1 MKRNPV
7 AWVAILIST
16 AALVSSS
23 GVLRRMPAAPNVSP
37 ESQKTVQALS
47 QAFESVAD
55 FVRPSVVQISVQK
68 KAGRLPNLRNFP
80 FPGPGGRNPNPNT
93 PNTPRDLR
101 DLEEMLKRFF
111 GPDGAPEREQ
121 FGGRGQGTGSGFV
134 YDNRGHILTNNHVV
148 ESADKITVT
157 FHDGTEAV
165 ATVVGTD
172 VKADVAVIK
181 VDNTSYPPLPRGDS
195 DKLKVGE
202 LVMAVG
208 SPFEL
213 SQSVTTGII
222 SATERNEVGINEYE
236 SFLQTDAPI
245 NPGNSGGPLVNMSGE
260 VIGVNSAIVTGGRGM
275 MGGGGNDG
283 IGFAVPI
290 DMAANVADQLIKD
303 GRVHRARIGVK
314 LGLLTPVLAKQ
325 LGMEPRSKGLLV
337 DEVVP
342 GSPAEKAG
350 LKQGDVIVGF
360 AGEKVASRPTFRL
373 KVASSPV
380 GKSYELD
387 YYREGKRRSTTITPA
402 PSENVVFD
410 LERESSQDRE
420 TRRSSEPAKTAI
432 SDFGIEVQPLTAEL
446 ARSLELPAG
455 TKGLLVS
462 EVKEGSSAEAE
473 GIKQGD
479 VITKVVRDR
488 GVQPLTSVK
497 EFQDLA
503 SKSEAISFYVQSGKS
518 QGRFATLTKTK
529 K

>member
-1 MKRNPV
+1 MRRNPV
-7 AWVAILIST
+7 AWVAILVST

-68 KAGRLPNLRNFP
+68 KAARFPSLRGLP
-80 FPGPGGRNPNPNT
+80 FPGPGGRNPNPNS
-93 PNTPRDLR
+93 PKDLK

-111 GPDGAPEREQ
+111 GPDGSPEREQ
-121 FGGRGQGTGSGFV
+121 FGGRGGQGTGSGFV

-148 ESADKITVT
+148 ESADKIIVA
-157 FHDGTEAV
+157 FHDGTEAI

-172 VKADVAVIK
+172 AKADVAVIK

-195 DKLKVGE
+195 GKLRVGE

-260 VIGVNSAIVTGGRGM
+260 VIGVNSAIVTGGRG
-275 MGGGGNDG
+275 NDG

-303 GRVHRARIGVK
+303 GKVHRARIGIK
-314 LGLLTPVLAKQ
+314 LGMLTPVLAKQ
-325 LGMEPRSKGLLV
+325 LGLEPGTKGILV
-337 DEVVP
+337 DEVVS

-360 AGEKVASRPTFRL
+360 AGEKVTSRPTFRL

-380 GKSYELD
+380 GKSYEID
-387 YYREGKRRSTTITPA
+387 FFREGKRQKTSITPA
-402 PSENVVFD
+402 PAENVVFD

-420 TRRSSEPAKTAI
+420 SKSAEPAKTAI

-446 ARSLELPAG
+446 AKSLDLPVG

-473 GIKQGD
+473 GVKQGD

-488 GVQPLTSVK
+488 GVQALTSVK

-503 SKSEAISFYVQSGKS
+503 SKADAISFYVQSGKS
-518 QGRFATLTKTK
+518 QGRFATLTKAK